1 MKEAAAT
8 TIASLA
14 APVLPGIAFAFT
26 SPGLGGGPSA
36 DAGSLMGLSVVGYL
50 YSLWFTALLAFPLF
64 LVLRQRGLIG
74 ALWSV
79 AGGAAVG
86 AVVALFLV
94 PAGTESWL
102 AGLVPLLLRTC
113 ATGMASGIVFW
124 YVRLACLRVGSSV
137 ATHEA

>member
-8 TIASLA
+8 TAAFLT

-36 DAGSLMGLSVVGYL
+36 DAGSLMSLSVVGYL
-50 YSLWFTALLAFPLF
+50 YSLWFTALLALPLF
-64 LVLRQRGLIG
+64 LVLRKRGLIG
-74 ALWSV
+74 AWWSV
-79 AGGAAVG
+79 AGGAAVA
-86 AVVALFLV
+86 AVIALFLA

-102 AGLVPLLLRTC
+102 TGLVPVLLRTC
-113 ATGMASGIVFW
+113 SVGMASGLVFW
-124 YVRLACLRVGSSV
+124 YVRLACLRVGSPV